1 VAEGLLAGA
10 DGKIRCAWCGDD
22 PLYRAYHDEEWG
34 RPTAD
39 DRYLFEK
46 LCLEGFQSGLSWLT
60 ILRKRE
66 NFRRAFAGFDAD
78 ALSAFGPADVDRL
91 LADPGIVRHRGKIES
106 VLNNA
111 RRARELR
118 EEAGSLAA
126 FVWRYRPDPASRPER
141 LDWATL
147 RTLAS
152 TLESTALS
160 KELRRRGWSF
170 VGPTTVY
177 AFMQAVGIVNDHV
190 EGCASREEI
199 EREQQ
204 SSSALREDAPAQ
216 VTPAARGQGRLGTA
230 TPRKNKVLRG
240 QRQ

>member
-1 VAEGLLAGA
+1 VSEAPALEEGLIQGP
-10 DGKIRCAWCGDD
+10 DGRTRCAWHAND
-22 PLYRAYHDEEWG
+22 PLYLAYHDEEWG

-60 ILRKRE
+60 ILKKRE
-66 NFRRAFAGFDAD
+66 NFRRAFAGFDVE
-78 ALSAFGPADVDRL
+78 ALQGFGQADVERL
-91 LADPGIVRHRGKIES
+91 LCDAGIVRHRGKIES

-111 RRARELR
+111 RRARELQ

-126 FVWRYRPDPASRPER
+126 FVWRFAPAPESRPRR

-147 RTLAS
+147 KALAK
-152 TLESTALS
+152 TPESTALS

-177 AFMQAVGIVNDHV
+177 AFMQAVGMVNDHIA
-190 EGCASREEI
+190 GCCRREPMEAQ
-199 EREQQ
+199 RR
-204 SSSALREDAPAQ
+204 AFAP
-216 VTPAARGQGRLGTA
+216 
-230 TPRKNKVLRG
+230 PR
-240 QRQ
+240 